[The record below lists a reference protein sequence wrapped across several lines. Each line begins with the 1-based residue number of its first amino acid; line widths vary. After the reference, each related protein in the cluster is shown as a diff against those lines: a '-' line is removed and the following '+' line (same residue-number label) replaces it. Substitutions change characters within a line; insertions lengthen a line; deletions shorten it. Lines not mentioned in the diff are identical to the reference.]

1 MDPALHAAAHITP
14 TLQRPFKLGSPPT
27 ETGLVPIGLPQLA
40 APAIGAECI
49 FAFVGKCEWPNDGD
63 DVSVNTTETE
73 QERGT
78 RLGGGERNKETQEE
92 VKEEGPDNW
101 ILSARQEEEPRR
113 ELAKE
118 VQLLPGERSGWWSEQ
133 KFD

>member
-1 MDPALHAAAHITP
+1 MSLPVRVEATAVIESRAP
-14 TLQRPFKLGSPPT
+14 VSTLQRPFKLGSPPI

-40 APAIGAECI
+40 APAIEAECI

-63 DVSVNTTETE
+63 DISVNTTETE

-78 RLGGGERNKETQEE
+78 SLGGGERNRENGEE

-101 ILSARQEEEPRR
+101 ILSAHQDGKPR
-113 ELAKE
+113 
-118 VQLLPGERSGWWSEQ
+118 
-133 KFD
+133 